1 MSLDNIE
8 RFFTDKG
15 LNIRLTQNM
24 KGSFNLS
31 IDAGVVENPTV
42 GSIDLMIKKL
52 IMGYPP
58 LKADLERIGKMDK
71 EMEDYR
77 TFFRLLRGAQK

>member
-1 MSLDNIE
+1 MSVDNIE

-31 IDAGVVENPTV
+31 IDAGVIENPTI

-52 IMGYPP
+52 IMGYSP
-58 LKADLERIGKMDK
+58 LKANLERIGKMDK
-71 EMEDYR
+71 EIEDYR

>member
-1 MSLDNIE
+1 MSVDNIE

-15 LNIRLTQNM
+15 LSIRLTQNM

-31 IDAGVVENPTV
+31 IDAGVIENPTI

-52 IMGYPP
+52 IMGYSP
-58 LKADLERIGKMDK
+58 LKADLERIGKMGK
-71 EMEDYR
+71 EIEDYR

>member
-1 MSLDNIE
+1 MSVDNIE

-31 IDAGVVENPTV
+31 IDAGVIEEPTL

-52 IMGYPP
+52 ILDYPP

-77 TFFRLLRGAQK
+77 TFFRLLRGAQA